1 MGISMSARP
10 VRLSIIIITW
20 NELEN
25 LRRCIDSLLD
35 KVDFEKDE
43 VIVVDN
49 GSSDGSAELMAQHPQ
64 IRYFPLDR
72 NYGVGPARNR
82 GLFLAH
88 GEYCMTLDNDTIFLT
103 PDPGTIVEDF
113 FNAHPD
119 TGVVGFQLLNVDR
132 TRQDSTRRF
141 PRFYQPIAARIAA
154 TRKLKFV
161 NDELERH
168 LMTDVRFDEASDPM
182 EVDYVLGANQ
192 TFTKKIATLL
202 MGYDDQIFFGP
213 EDAEFCVRTH
223 KLGLRNYYC
232 RSISIVH
239 DYKRRTRKFS
249 KLTIK
254 HLAGFAY
261 MLKKHGGIYRYSLSA
276 RS

>member
-1 MGISMSARP
+1 MSARP

-25 LRRCIDSLLD
+25 LRRCLDSLLD
-35 KVDFEKDE
+35 KVDFDQDE

-49 GSSDGSAELMAQHPQ
+49 GSTDGSAELVAQHPQ

-103 PDPGTIVEDF
+103 PDPGAIVKNF
-113 FNAHPD
+113 FQAYPD
-119 TGVVGFQLLNVDR
+119 TGVVGFKLLNVDR
-132 TRQDSTRRF
+132 SRQDSTRRF

-192 TFTKKIATLL
+192 TFTKKVATLL
-202 MGYDDQIFFGP
+202 LGYDDQIFFGP

-223 KLGLRNYYC
+223 KLGLKNYYSQ
-232 RSISIVH
+232 SISIVH

-249 KLTIK
+249 SLTIK

>member
-1 MGISMSARP
+1 MREQT

-20 NELEN
+20 NELDN
-25 LRRCIDSLLD
+25 LQRCLDSLLD

-49 GSSDGSAELMAQHPQ
+49 GSTDGSAELVALHPQ
-64 IRYFPLDR
+64 IRYFALDR

-103 PDPGTIVEDF
+103 PDPGTIVADF
-113 FNAHPD
+113 FAAHPD

-141 PRFYQPIAARIAA
+141 PRFYQPIAARLAIS
-154 TRKLKFV
+154 RKLKFIS
-161 NDELERH
+161 DEQERH
-168 LMTDVRFDEASDPM
+168 LMTDVRFEQSSDPM

-192 TFTKKIATLL
+192 TFSKRVATLL

-249 KLTIK
+249 ALAIK
-254 HLAGFAY
+254 HLAGFVY
-261 MLKKHGGIYRYSLSA
+261 MLRKHRGIYRYSLSA
-276 RS
+276 RH